1 MGNKNIRQA
10 WDQLAAMHGSK
21 TAVVFEDAVGNISEY
36 SYAEFNGEINRAA
49 NLFLSLGIEKG
60 DRVATQL
67 NNCPEFLI
75 SWFGLAKIG
84 AITVPINAQ
93 CLRNECEYIIQHC
106 EIKTVIVESQFV
118 SHYQSEDAGG
128 SQPNILVARIADH
141 IESSGTINFSREL
154 KNQPSELL
162 QNVPV
167 SSDDIAEIIFT
178 SGTTSCPKGVVIT
191 HYNLLFA
198 GHYSSWM
205 CSLRDD
211 DRYLT
216 IMPACHIDFQCTT
229 AMPAFHSGAA
239 LILVEK
245 YSATKFW
252 GQICHHRAT
261 VTECIPLVIRTLM
274 LQPEAPWEKEHQL
287 REVLFYLN
295 LSEKEKEQFT
305 KRFNVRL
312 LTSYGMTETIVGNI
326 TDTPGFERRWPAIGR
341 PGFCYEVRIVDAS
354 NQEVKPGELGEIVI
368 KGIPGKTLFREYY
381 NNPEATAKTY
391 DSEGWL
397 HTGDF
402 ARMDNDGYFFFVDRN
417 VNLIKRSGE
426 NISSTEIENVL
437 ITHSQILD
445 AAVIGVPDEMYDEIV
460 KAVVVQEESAFLTE
474 ADIQGYCSER
484 LAKFKVP
491 AVIEFRKKLP
501 RTSTGKVKKSLL
513 KNERVCVWTDPD
525 PLSAE

>member
-1 MGNKNIRQA
+1 A
-10 WDQLAAMHGSK
+10 HS
-21 TAVVFEDAVGNISEY
+21 
-36 SYAEFNGEINRAA
+36 
-49 NLFLSLGIEKG
+49 
-60 DRVATQL
+60 
-67 NNCPEFLI
+67 
-75 SWFGLAKIG
+75 
-84 AITVPINAQ
+84 
-93 CLRNECEYIIQHC
+93 LRNECGYIIEHC
-106 EIKTVIVESQFV
+106 EIKTVIVEPQFV
-118 SHYQSEDAGG
+118 ANYQAEQTGD
-128 SQPNILVARIADH
+128 SQQQILVARIADH
-141 IESSGTINFSREL
+141 INVPDSLNFAREL
-154 KNQPSELL
+154 KRQPTALTR
-162 QNVPV
+162 NVPV

-205 CSLRDD
+205 CSLRED

-229 AMPAFHSGAA
+229 AMPAFHSGGA

-245 YSATKFW
+245 YSAKKFW

-261 VTECIPLVIRTLM
+261 VTECIPLMIRTLM

-287 REVLFYLN
+287 RDVLFYLN
-295 LSEKEKEQFT
+295 LSEKEKEDFT
-305 KRFNVRL
+305 SRFNTRL

-326 TDTPGFERRWPAIGR
+326 VDTPGFERRWPAIGR
-341 PGFCYEVRIVDAS
+341 PGFGYDIRIVDAN
-354 NQEVKPGELGEIVI
+354 NQEVVPGELGEIVI

-391 DSEGWL
+391 DSDGWL
-397 HTGDF
+397 HTGDY
-402 ARMDNDGYFFFVDRN
+402 AHMDEDGYFFFMDRN

-437 ITHSQILD
+437 ISHPDILD

-460 KAVVVQEESAFLTE
+460 KAVIVQDENAFLTE

-491 AVIEFRKKLP
+491 ALVEFRKNLP
-501 RTSTGKVKKSLL
+501 RTSTGKVKKNVL
-513 KNERVCVWTDPD
+513 KNERVCVWTDPEG
-525 PLSAE
+525 LSA